1 MTTFLLLLFL
11 PNVLW
16 LISVFSLM
24 RCLVFLL
31 HADFES
37 VKMALSQTLQSGVDL
52 TYAKKAIRGDLSL
65 SHLTEYLSLLNTLED
80 P

>member
-1 MTTFLLLLFL
+1 M
-11 PNVLW
+11 
-16 LISVFSLM
+16 
-24 RCLVFLL
+24 FLL

-37 VKMALSQTLQSGVDL
+37 VKMALSQTLQSAVDL